1 MTRQRIVERI
11 ERTAIVPVIRAP
23 SAEVAVLAS
32 RAVYDGGV
40 DIVEIT
46 MTVPFAL
53 DVIAKLSAELSD
65 QVLIG
70 AGTVLDA
77 DTARACIFAGAK
89 FVVSPG
95 LDVDT
100 IRACHAL
107 ECPCCPGVLTPTE
120 VITAHRAGAD
130 ICKVFPCS
138 AVGGAEYLKALRAPL
153 PQVKFM
159 PTGGVDLTTAAGF
172 LKAGAVAL
180 GLGAALVDTK
190 LLNEQGPRPISER
203 ARQLSQIV
211 ERTRAE
217 MRKSL

>member
-1 MTRQRIVERI
+1 MTRQAIVERI
-11 ERTAIVPVIRAP
+11 ERTGIVPVIRAP
-23 SAEVAVLAS
+23 SAEVALLAS
-32 RAVYDGGV
+32 RAVYEGGV

-46 MTVPFAL
+46 MTVPGAL
-53 DVIAKLSAELSD
+53 EVIARLSAELSD
-65 QVLIG
+65 RVLVG

-77 DTARACIFAGAK
+77 ETALACLRAGAK

-95 LDVDT
+95 LDIET
-100 IRACHAL
+100 IRACHA
-107 ECPCCPGVLTPTE
+107 EDCPCCPGVLTPTE

-153 PQVKFM
+153 PHVKFM
-159 PTGGVDLTTAAGF
+159 PTGGVDLNTAASF

-180 GLGAALVDTK
+180 GLGAALVDIK
-190 LLNEQGPRPISER
+190 VLKEQGPGSISER
-203 ARQLSQIV
+203 ARQLSSLV

-217 MRKSL
+217 MRKPS